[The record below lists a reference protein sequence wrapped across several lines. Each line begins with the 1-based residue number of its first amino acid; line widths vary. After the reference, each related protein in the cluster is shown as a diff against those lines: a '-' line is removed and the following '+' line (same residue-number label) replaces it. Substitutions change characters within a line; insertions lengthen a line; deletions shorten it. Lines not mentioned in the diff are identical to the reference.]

1 MISDEEG
8 GQDEPNE
15 EEERRELGDRESEGL
30 VHGEGSTAHGGAGFQ
45 VTWGG
50 PPGRPQAGR
59 VGGLE
64 GLTDAEDIGSRQPE
78 RVPNWAV
85 LAGSF

>member
-1 MISDEEG
+1 MADAAPQRGRGAPADPIVISDEEG

-59 VGGLE
+59 VGGALK
-64 GLTDAEDIGSRQPE
+64 A
-78 RVPNWAV
+78 
-85 LAGSF
+85 